1 MIIATSMSG
10 DGIIYV
16 PILQKG
22 RTALM
27 IASWEGQTE
36 SLQLLLGSGTDCNQH
51 NKVRVAMLEQ
61 GLLLLL

>member
-27 IASWEGQTE
+27 IASWNGQTE
-36 SLQLLLGSGTDCNQH
+36 SLQFLLEKGADFNQH
-51 NKVRVAMLEQ
+51 NKVRVAILEQ
-61 GLLLLL
+61 GLLL